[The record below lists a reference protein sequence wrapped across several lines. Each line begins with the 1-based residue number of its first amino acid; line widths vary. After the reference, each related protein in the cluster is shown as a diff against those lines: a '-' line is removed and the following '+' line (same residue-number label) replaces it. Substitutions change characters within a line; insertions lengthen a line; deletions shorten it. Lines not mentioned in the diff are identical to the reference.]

1 MARRRATAAERALW
15 ATVTQGVRRFRRQ
28 EAAPL
33 LPSADNQPAVVQQA
47 ISAPEIITAPRSHAP
62 GAVDGATIE
71 RLRKGRA
78 KIDAR
83 IDLHGLHQKEA
94 FAALMRFLDYSA
106 NAGHRS
112 VLIITGKGAVAQ
124 GGGVLRRNVPAW
136 LMASPFAGRILTIQ
150 PAHLI
155 HGGDGA
161 FYVLLRRRR

>member
-1 MARRRATAAERALW
+1 VARRRATAAERALW
-15 ATVTQGVRRFRRQ
+15 TTVTQDVRRFRPQ
-28 EAAPL
+28 EAARPL
-33 LPSADNQPAVVQQA
+33 PPADSKPPVSQPV
-47 ISAPEIITAPRSHAP
+47 ILAPEIVPPRSHAP
-62 GAVDGATIE
+62 GAVDGATVE

-94 FAALMRFLDYSA
+94 FAALMRFLDHSTS
-106 NAGHRS
+106 AGHRS
-112 VLIITGKGAVAQ
+112 VLIITGKGAAAQ

-136 LMASPFAGRILTIQ
+136 LMASPFARRILTIQ